1 MSPKGL
7 FRLMNRI
14 HIFLYR
20 TSKGRILGKVL
31 GSPVLLLT
39 TIGRKTGQPR
49 TVPLVYAFDNQH
61 YAVIASDNPA
71 WYRNLKD
78 KKQVSIEI
86 WGEHWQIVE
95 ARDASEQEKDQLWSR
110 FIQQSPAFD
119 NLMAKGDHQLVILEP
134 INI

>member
-49 TVPLVYAFDNQH
+49 TVPLVYAFDDQH
-61 YAVIASDNPA
+61 YVVIASDNPA

-119 NLMAKGDHQLVILEP
+119 SLTAKGDHQLVILEP